1 MLHVPFK
8 AMFFHKKV
16 GIDLGTANTLVYV
29 AGQGIVLNEP
39 TVVAY
44 SLEDKRILAVGDDA
58 RDMLG
63 RTPGS
68 IIASK
73 PMREGVIADYKTTS
87 AMITYFLKKSL
98 KGHVF
103 WPQVMISIPGGAS
116 QVEKR
121 AVVSAC
127 KQAGAS
133 DVYLIE
139 EPLAAAIGAKI
150 PISQASGH
158 MIVNLGGGTTEVAII
173 SLGQLVVYKTVRV
186 AGIKLDEAIMQFL
199 RREHNLIIGERTA
212 EEIKVKIGNAFIEKK
227 ATPEVEKSSSKF
239 FSKSSLNSPPYQLGD
254 KKEEV
259 YLERSR
265 EERTMEVK
273 GRDFQSGMPKVLE
286 IGERTVSEAFQ
297 KPLKQILEGI
307 KQVFALTPPE
317 LAADIV
323 DKGIILS
330 GGTSSLT
337 NIEKYITYYTGVASF
352 VVEDPLFCVI
362 RGVGM
367 AVENLDNYKEAI
379 R

>member
-1 MLHVPFK
+1 
-8 AMFFHKKV
+8 MFFSKKV

-29 AGQGIVLNEP
+29 AGEGIVLNEP

-44 SLEDKRILAVGDDA
+44 SLEDKRILAVGEDA
-58 RDMLG
+58 KEMLG
-63 RTPGS
+63 RTPCS
-68 IIASK
+68 IVASR
-73 PMREGVIADYKTTS
+73 PLREGVIADYKTTS
-87 AMITYFLKKSL
+87 AMITYFLKKAL
-98 KGHVF
+98 RGRVL

-158 MIVNLGGGTTEVAII
+158 MIINLGGGTTEAAII

-186 AGIKLDEAIMQFL
+186 AGTKFDEAIMQSL

-212 EEIKVKIGNAFIEKK
+212 EEIKMKIGNALIEKGK
-227 ATPEVEKSSSKF
+227 TDSVPK
-239 FSKSSLNSPPYQLGD
+239 
-254 KKEEV
+254 
-259 YLERSR
+259 
-265 EERTMEVK
+265 ERTFEVK

-286 IGERTVSEAFQ
+286 IGENMVNEALQ

-307 KQVFALTPPE
+307 KQVFTLTPPE
-317 LAADIV
+317 LAADVV
-323 DKGIILS
+323 DKGIVLS
-330 GGTSSLT
+330 GGTSALT
-337 NIEKYITYYTGVASF
+337 NIDKYITYYTGVASF

>member
-1 MLHVPFK
+1 MLFR
-8 AMFFHKKV
+8 KKV

-58 RDMLG
+58 KEMLG

-68 IIASK
+68 IVASR
-73 PMREGVIADYKTTS
+73 PMKEGVIADYTTTS
-87 AMITYFLKKSL
+87 AMITYFLKKAL
-98 KGHVF
+98 KGSVL
-103 WPQVMISIPGGAS
+103 WPELMISIPGGAS

-121 AVVSAC
+121 AVVAAC

-158 MIVNLGGGTTEVAII
+158 MIVNCGGGTSEIAII

-186 AGIKLDEAIMQFL
+186 AGTKLDEAIMHHM
-199 RREHNLIIGERTA
+199 RKKHNLIIGERTA
-212 EEIKVKIGNAFIEKK
+212 EEIKMKIGSAFIE
-227 ATPEVEKSSSKF
+227 ESKDHTDA
-239 FSKSSLNSPPYQLGD
+239 NQPQ
-254 KKEEV
+254 KEQV
-259 YLERSR
+259 
-265 EERTMEVK
+265 MEVK
-273 GRDFQSGMPKVLE
+273 GRDFQTGLPKIFEV
-286 IGERTVSEAFQ
+286 GEKSINEAIQ

-307 KQVFALTPPE
+307 KEVLSQTPPE

-323 DKGIILS
+323 DKGIVLS
-330 GGTSSLT
+330 GGTSLLH
-337 NIEKYITYYTGVASF
+337 NLDRYITYFVGVASF
-352 VVEDPLFCVI
+352 VVEEPLFCVI

-367 AVENLDNYKEAI
+367 AIENLDSFKEAI